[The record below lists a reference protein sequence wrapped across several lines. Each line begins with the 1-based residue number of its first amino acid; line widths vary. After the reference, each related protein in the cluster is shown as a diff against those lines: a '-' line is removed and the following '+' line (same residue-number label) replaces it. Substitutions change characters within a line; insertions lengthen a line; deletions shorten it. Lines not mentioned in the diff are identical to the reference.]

1 MPLAV
6 AVDELDDRMGSNL
19 RVGSFGRFQGVY
31 HAHWEWSRFELA
43 VPSRWVPR
51 NRPVLC
57 ELVPGDAPFPTALA
71 APTGRHHPATRIAV
85 TVDADVIAHG
95 NFGHRGTLRWRL
107 LVRRWVAVERLG

>member
-1 MPLAV
+1 MS
-6 AVDELDDRMGSNL
+6 SNL
-19 RVGSFGRFQGVY
+19 RVGSSGRFQGVY

-43 VPSRWVPR
+43 VPSRWLPG
-51 NRPVLC
+51 NRRVLC
-57 ELVPGDAPFPTALA
+57 ELVAGAAPFPVALGEL
-71 APTGRHHPATRIAV
+71 PGRHDPAARFAV